1 MASTQS
7 NISRYLLFAIL
18 GGFVAFMIWNNPS
31 VDVDIKAYQTQINI
45 LQQRIDSIQSQN
57 NHLQVEADSL
67 NNVLVEYNAKIKTLN
82 RRIYVI
88 KKETEQK
95 LSAIDTFGGSQ
106 LQEFFSKRYGGQFK
120 DSID

>member
-1 MASTQS
+1 MASNQS

-31 VDVDIKAYQTQINI
+31 IDVDIKAYQTQINI

-67 NNVLVEYNAKIKTLN
+67 NTVLDEYSGKIKILN

-95 LSAIDTFGGSQ
+95 LSAIDSFGGSQ
-106 LQEFFSKRYGGQFK
+106 LQEFFTDRYRQLE

>member
-1 MASTQS
+1 MANTQS
-7 NISRYLLFAIL
+7 NLSRYLLFAIL
-18 GGFVAFMIWNNPS
+18 GGFVTYMIWNNPS

-57 NHLQVEADSL
+57 NHLQVEAVSL
-67 NNVLVEYNAKIKTLN
+67 NNVLVEYNDKIKTLN

-95 LSAIDTFGGSQ
+95 LSAIDSFGGSQ
-106 LQEFFSKRYGGQFK
+106 LQEFFTNRYRQLE